1 MILSLKRAT
10 NPAASDSQ
18 ELHGLEGP
26 PPERVVDTPLGESR
40 DRVFGSGT
48 GWKDQPRPS
57 FGSEGGPVESQ
68 DTVGRDNLESA
79 AASAEVPS
87 GFPASVTSAA
97 LQYSAG
103 RSCGAPI
110 ADCRLLT
117 ALRPGAEGR
126 AYDLYMA
133 YPKPLLSDDESIVT
147 EFRPHWRLLAVPV
160 AWLVGGI
167 AAIVSVYAFDLASG
181 LVASIVAAVVAVAM
195 VPLVIAPFVR
205 WWFTVYVLT
214 TERLITRSGVI
225 ARSGIEIP
233 LENINNVLFNQNVL
247 ERILKA
253 GDLLIESA
261 GESGQSRFEDIPR
274 PDEFQA
280 RLYRVR
286 EARTKA
292 LARDEVAGVRVDA
305 TQKLERLA
313 RLYSEGA
320 VTEEEFETAKRSL
333 LDDI

>member
-1 MILSLKRAT
+1 MSRKTLSA
-10 NPAASDSQ
+10 
-18 ELHGLEGP
+18 GLTP
-26 PPERVVDTPLGESR
+26 RVQQFRLR
-40 DRVFGSGT
+40 F
-48 GWKDQPRPS
+48 PR
-57 FGSEGGPVESQ
+57 
-68 DTVGRDNLESA
+68 
-79 AASAEVPS
+79 
-87 GFPASVTSAA
+87 GFPRLERLRCSR
-97 LQYSAG
+97 
-103 RSCGAPI
+103 RSC
-110 ADCRLLT
+110 
-117 ALRPGAEGR
+117 RPTCSWARREGR
-126 AYDLYMA
+126 AYDLFMA

-147 EFRPHWRLLAVPV
+147 EFRPHWRLLAVPA
-160 AWLVGGI
+160 AWLIVGI
-167 AAIVSVYAFDLASG
+167 AAIVSMYVLDVASG
-181 LVASIVAAVVAVAM
+181 VVASIVAAVIAVAM
-195 VPLVIAPFVR
+195 VRLVGAPFVK

-280 RLYRVR
+280 QLYRVR

-292 LARDEVAGVRVDA
+292 LAREEGTGVQVDA